1 MTSAERVRALLDEYA
16 RQRYENEREQRQ
28 REREAF
34 SRDPELEKLRARSIE
49 LAAGSLRAAMGE
61 PDADKRRAIAEEM
74 RRKGTLINAETRRR
88 LRALGL
94 SEDYLEEHY
103 RCPVCRDTGYVGD
116 APARFCACFERR
128 LAMEEQAGAQAMQTF
143 ETFNA
148 AFVPEENG
156 QRARLL
162 EAKGLLE
169 DFADRYPRARWH
181 NTVLSGAGGLGKSF
195 LLNCVYERVSS
206 RGLPALRTTAYRMFD
221 AMRKR
226 HMGDD
231 GGADAFAALLEV
243 PLLLVD
249 DLGTEPLMRNIT
261 VEYLFLLLNERMEA
275 GLSTMVTTNLTPA
288 QIQERYGERVCSRL
302 FDRLSALTIKL
313 EGKDLRLHGIR

>member
-1 MTSAERVRALLDEYA
+1 MTRAERVRALLDEYA
-16 RQRYENEREQRQ
+16 RQRYENEREQRA

-34 SRDPELEKLRARSIE
+34 SRDPGVEELRARSIA
-49 LAAGSLRAAMGE
+49 LAADSLRAAMRE
-61 PDADKRRAIAEEM
+61 PDADKRRAIAGEM
-74 RRKGTLINAETRRR
+74 RKKGAFFNAETRRR

-94 SEDYLEEHY
+94 PEDYLEEHY

-128 LAMEEQAGAQAMQTF
+128 LAAGEQSGQAAQTF

-148 AFVPEENG
+148 AFVPEEKG

-162 EAKGLLE
+162 EAKRLLE
-169 DFADRYPRARWH
+169 EFADRYPEARWR
-181 NTVLSGAGGLGKSF
+181 NVVLSGAGGLGKSF
-195 LLNCVYERVSS
+195 LLNCVYARVGG
-206 RGLPALRTTAYRMFD
+206 RGFPVTRTTAYRMFD
-221 AMRKR
+221 AMRRR
-226 HMGDD
+226 HVGDAEEAD
-231 GGADAFAALLEV
+231 GFAALLEA

-249 DLGTEPLMRNIT
+249 DLGTEPMMRNIT
-261 VEYLFLLLNERMEA
+261 VEYLFLLVNERMEA

-302 FDRLSALTIKL
+302 FDRLSALAIKL
-313 EGKDLRLHGIR
+313 EGKDLRQHGIR

>member
-1 MTSAERVRALLDEYA
+1 MRALLDEYA
-16 RQRYENEREQRQ
+16 RQRYENEREQRA

-34 SRDPELEKLRARSIE
+34 SRDPGLEELRARSIA
-49 LAAGSLRAAMGE
+49 LAADSLRAAMRE
-61 PDADKRRAIAEEM
+61 PDADKRRAIAGEM
-74 RRKGTLINAETRRR
+74 RKKGAFFNAETRRR

-94 SEDYLEEHY
+94 PEDYLEEHY

-128 LAMEEQAGAQAMQTF
+128 LAAGEQSGQAAQTF

-162 EAKGLLE
+162 EAKRLLE
-169 DFADRYPRARWH
+169 EFADRYPEARWR
-181 NTVLSGAGGLGKSF
+181 NVVLSGAGGLGKSF
-195 LLNCVYERVSS
+195 LLNCVYARVGG
-206 RGLPALRTTAYRMFD
+206 RGFPVTRTTAYRMFD
-221 AMRKR
+221 AMRRR
-226 HMGDD
+226 HVGDAEEAD
-231 GGADAFAALLEV
+231 GFAALLEA

-249 DLGTEPLMRNIT
+249 DLGTEPMMRNIT
-261 VEYLFLLLNERMEA
+261 VEYLFLLVNERMEA

-302 FDRLSALTIKL
+302 FDRLSALAIKL
-313 EGKDLRLHGIR
+313 EGKDLRQHGIR

>member
-1 MTSAERVRALLDEYA
+1 MTRAERVRALLDEYA
-16 RQRYENEREQRQ
+16 RQRYENEREQRA

-34 SRDPELEKLRARSIE
+34 SRDPGLEELRARSIA
-49 LAAGSLRAAMGE
+49 LAADSLRAAMRE
-61 PDADKRRAIAEEM
+61 PDADKRRAIAGEM
-74 RRKGTLINAETRRR
+74 RKKGAFFNAETRRR

-94 SEDYLEEHY
+94 PEDYLEEHY

-128 LAMEEQAGAQAMQTF
+128 LAAGEQSGQAAQTF

-148 AFVPEENG
+148 AFVPEEKG

-162 EAKGLLE
+162 EAKRLLE
-169 DFADRYPRARWH
+169 EFADRYPEARWR
-181 NTVLSGAGGLGKSF
+181 NVVLSGAGGLGKSF
-195 LLNCVYERVSS
+195 LLNCVYARVGG
-206 RGLPALRTTAYRMFD
+206 RGFPVTRTTAYRMFD
-221 AMRKR
+221 AMRRR
-226 HMGDD
+226 HVGDAEEAD
-231 GGADAFAALLEV
+231 GFAALLEA

-249 DLGTEPLMRNIT
+249 DLGTEPMMRNIT
-261 VEYLFLLLNERMEA
+261 VEYLFLLVNERMEA

-302 FDRLSALTIKL
+302 FDRLSALAIKL
-313 EGKDLRLHGIR
+313 EGKDLRQHGIR

>member
-1 MTSAERVRALLDEYA
+1 MTRAERVRALLDEYA
-16 RQRYENEREQRQ
+16 RQRYENEREQRA

-34 SRDPELEKLRARSIE
+34 SRDPGLEELRARSIA
-49 LAAGSLRAAMGE
+49 LAADSLRAAMRE
-61 PDADKRRAIAEEM
+61 PDADKRRAIAGEM
-74 RRKGTLINAETRRR
+74 RKKGAFFNAETRRR

-94 SEDYLEEHY
+94 PEDYLEEHY

-116 APARFCACFERR
+116 APAHFCACFERR
-128 LAMEEQAGAQAMQTF
+128 LAAGEQSGQAAQTF

-162 EAKGLLE
+162 EAKRLLE
-169 DFADRYPRARWH
+169 EFADRYPEARWR
-181 NTVLSGAGGLGKSF
+181 NVVLSGAGGLGKSF
-195 LLNCVYERVSS
+195 LLNCVYARVGG
-206 RGLPALRTTAYRMFD
+206 RGFPVTRTTAYRMFD
-221 AMRKR
+221 AMRRR
-226 HMGDD
+226 HVGDAEEAD
-231 GGADAFAALLEV
+231 GFAALLEA

-249 DLGTEPLMRNIT
+249 DLGTEPMMRNIT
-261 VEYLFLLLNERMEA
+261 VEYLFLLVNERMEA

-302 FDRLSALTIKL
+302 FDRLSALAIKL
-313 EGKDLRLHGIR
+313 EGKDLRQHGIR